1 MDLYACKPS
10 TFCSLCQN
18 INCKVTVKDQQV
30 PFKLQSNPLK
40 NAKSYSQKANRQIK
54 IECIKNYSNDPK
66 EGKRGEQRKSEVT
79 NRKQRIK
86 WQA

>member
-30 PFKLQSNPLK
+30 PFKPQSNPLK
-40 NAKSYSQKANRQIK
+40 NAKRYSQKADRLKQNVLK
-54 IECIKNYSNDPK
+54 IIQMTPK
-66 EGKRGEQRKSEVT
+66 KAREGNKG
-79 NRKQRIK
+79 KQK
-86 WQA
+86 LQTQNKE